1 MVRLGS
7 QNRPGV
13 DLKTKILLKGIG
25 GSEDDIEAEIGDVT
39 DFAGP
44 MIQMAGPTWAAA
56 DGSIYSNTNIGLEG
70 DQHEQEHLLPAP
82 FKDKATK
89 YMVGPILPP
98 WYEHALDS
106 GVRPPPRASALSD
119 ECIEFLNRQ
128 ADQSVVYVAMGSHIE
143 LTIEQAA
150 LLIEELRK
158 TKTPWVLLFRNGT
171 EEMKKKL
178 GANFTDGVVT
188 SWAPQ
193 QDVLLHPALKCVIS
207 HGGFG
212 TMVEGIYAEQA
223 FITTPVA
230 SDQYIDSRVMRHLGI
245 CLGTISENHYESI
258 MGRTKLIPYWPND
271 GGKAIQELFH
281 RLFGTADGEAELARA
296 RAASRA
302 VRKRMVDAKAR
313 AATKALDELRAAMTS

>member
-1 MVRLGS
+1 MVRVGS

-13 DLKTKILLKGIG
+13 DLKTKVLLKGIG

-44 MIQMAGPTWAAA
+44 MIQMAGPTLAAA
-56 DGSIYSNTNIGLEG
+56 DGLIYSNTNIGLEG

-82 FKDKATK
+82 FEDKATR

-98 WYEHALDS
+98 WYEHAMDS
-106 GVRPPPRASALSD
+106 GVRPVPRESALSD
-119 ECIEFLNRQ
+119 ECIEFMNGQ
-128 ADQSVVYVAMGSHIE
+128 ADNSVVYVAMGSHIE

-150 LLIEELRK
+150 LLIETLRR
-158 TKTPWVLLFRNGT
+158 TKTPWVLLFRNDTG
-171 EEMKKKL
+171 EMKKKL

-188 SWAPQ
+188 AWAPQ
-193 QDVLLHPALKCVIS
+193 QDILLHPALKCVIS

-212 TMVEGIYAEQA
+212 TMIEGIYAEQA

-258 MGRTKLIPYWPND
+258 MGRTKLTPHWPDD
-271 GGKAIQELFH
+271 GGKAIQELFE
-281 RLFGTADGEAELARA
+281 RLFGTADGEAELDRA

-302 VRKRMVDAKAR
+302 VRKRMVDSKAL
-313 AATKALDELRAAMTS
+313 AASKALDELRVAMTS